1 MTRGGLLEDK
11 VELAD
16 ILARHVVAG
25 KVMGEDVIATSFRWF
40 GR

>member
-11 VELAD
+11 VKLAD
-16 ILARHVVAG
+16 ILTCHMVAG
-25 KVMGEDVIATSFRWF
+25 KVMGKDVIATSFRWF